1 MDYVDDGL
9 LMVNLGDAEP
19 VLCFAGVGAARQI
32 ADLKKRCDKP
42 GRWGLMFD
50 MAAFIKDNLIN
61 GYQNGS
67 FTREQVNIYAL
78 NYGMAD
84 GCRRMMY

>member
-1 MDYVDDGL
+1 
-9 LMVNLGDAEP
+9 
-19 VLCFAGVGAARQI
+19 
-32 ADLKKRCDKP
+32 
-42 GRWGLMFD
+42 MFD

-78 NYGMAD
+78 NYVMRGWLTQDDVSEIQAAISPTEVE
-84 GCRRMMY
+84 

>member
-1 MDYVDDGL
+1 
-9 LMVNLGDAEP
+9 
-19 VLCFAGVGAARQI
+19 
-32 ADLKKRCDKP
+32 
-42 GRWGLMFD
+42 MFD

-78 NYGMAD
+78 NYVMRGWLTQDDVLEIQAAISPTEVE
-84 GCRRMMY
+84 